1 MRLNDVALSALS
13 ALGTHRHGEEREPRH
28 DVLKRGC
35 DTIVFIR
42 MRLLRRGRIVR
53 PVLRRILGFVL
64 RRGFMRA
71 LRSSVI
77 LRRRCCLRL
86 IRHVI
91 PALLQGIPSIGRRLL
106 FLLRAAHP
114 MHEHKL
120 RSFLHIRRHD
130 ERSSCERCSRT
141 RRLDEINLRMVADT
155 TCARSTGGRKAENG
169 RRDLYARQQCAGTA
183 DHRPERL
190 LLRSIGGTKGC
201 RIALVCEY
209 TCGDLAP
216 LRRVPLL
223 LHRHKHAE
231 RIQQSGAKRT
241 LCRIHRTDRRIGNL
255 LDERQPVPFEAKR
268 TISRT
273 FQDRGQN
280 ILTQEVDLVH
290 IEKCIACTVQ
300 QAVPQAPLA
309 FLQGRLHV
317 DCAEDHI
324 LRRSK
329 RQFRNFSGW
338 CKRCCRT
345 DENGFCRAPRAG
357 DQEASRSRVDERN
370 RKCAPCVLL
379 PDNGSQRI
387 TRSIQVF
394 SSEKLFM
401 HVLPRSHPPHSSRP
415 PLPRKDG
422 GAYGVRRRGG

>member
-1 MRLNDVALSALS
+1 
-13 ALGTHRHGEEREPRH
+13 
-28 DVLKRGC
+28 
-35 DTIVFIR
+35 
-42 MRLLRRGRIVR
+42 
-53 PVLRRILGFVL
+53 
-64 RRGFMRA
+64 
-71 LRSSVI
+71 
-77 LRRRCCLRL
+77 
-86 IRHVI
+86 
-91 PALLQGIPSIGRRLL
+91 
-106 FLLRAAHP
+106 
-114 MHEHKL
+114 
-120 RSFLHIRRHD
+120 
-130 ERSSCERCSRT
+130 
-141 RRLDEINLRMVADT
+141 MVADT
-155 TCARSTGGRKAENG
+155 TCTRSTGCRKAENG

-183 DHRPERL
+183 DHRSECF

-209 TCGDLAP
+209 TRGNLAP
-216 LRRVPLL
+216 LRRIPLL

-231 RIQQSGAKRT
+231 RIQQSRAKRA
-241 LCRIHRTDRRIGNL
+241 LCGIHCTDRRIGNL
-255 LDERQPVPFEAKR
+255 LDERQPVPFETKR

-300 QAVPQAPLA
+300 QAVPQVPLA

-324 LRRSK
+324 LRRSE

-394 SSEKLFM
+394 SSEKWFM
-401 HVLPRSHPPHSSRP
+401 HFLPRSHPPHSSRP
-415 PLPRKDG
+415 PPPRKDG
-422 GAYGVRRRGG
+422 GAYGVRGRGG